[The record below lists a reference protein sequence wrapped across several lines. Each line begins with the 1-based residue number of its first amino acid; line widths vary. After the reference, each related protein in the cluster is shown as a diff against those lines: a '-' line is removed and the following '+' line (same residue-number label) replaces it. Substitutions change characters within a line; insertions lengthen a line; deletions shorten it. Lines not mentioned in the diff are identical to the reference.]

1 MSTHRE
7 INIPEQLWKQAQ
19 NMVDQGWVNNMDS
32 LITESMRRYI
42 ASHQKITSETF
53 IREDV
58 LWDYMVTTNVV
69 VIADARLALM
79 MKRNNFCIL
88 YYALIV

>member
-1 MSTHRE
+1 MSTHRG
-7 INIPEQLWKQAQ
+7 INIPDQLWKQAQ

-42 ASHQKITSETF
+42 ESHQEITSETF

-58 LWDYMVTTNVV
+58 NWGLHGD
-69 VIADARLALM
+69 D
-79 MKRNNFCIL
+79 
-88 YYALIV
+88 